1 VEGAYM
7 ETALI
12 VGIQKFCVHDGPGI
26 RTTIFFKGCPLACQ
40 WCHNPESQSFAK
52 EVLLNAALCT
62 SCGQCQSIC
71 SRQAIQLF
79 DGKNVYDAT
88 KCNGCETCVVHCVHH
103 AREVAGKKY
112 TVNELMTEIE
122 KDLPFYEQS
131 GGGVT
136 LSGGEVMS
144 QIAVVETLIQHCKER
159 GISVVIDTCGYAASE
174 NFKRIALN
182 VDLFLY
188 DLKFA
193 DSALHQKYTG
203 KDNKLI
209 FKNLQILSDMG
220 SNINLR
226 LPMIGNVNTEDVH
239 INQMIHLIKDLSI
252 HSINLLPYHDIAK
265 GKYQKLNKTY
275 DADRFFKPLDKRIE
289 EIKARFEECN
299 YKVQIGG

>member
-7 ETALI
+7 KTALI

-26 RTTIFFKGCPLACQ
+26 RTTIFFKGCPLACR
-40 WCHNPESQSFAK
+40 WCHNPESQSFTK

-62 SCGQCQSIC
+62 FCGQCQSHC
-71 SRQAIQLF
+71 SQQAIRVF

-88 KCNGCETCVVHCVHH
+88 KCNGCETCVVYCIHN
-103 AREVAGKKY
+103 AREIAGKKY
-112 TVNELMTEIE
+112 SVNELIAEIE
-122 KDLPFYEQS
+122 KDIPFYEQS

-144 QIAVVETLIQHCKER
+144 QIDFVEKLIQRCKEC
-159 GISVVIDTCGYAASE
+159 GISVVIDTCGYAPSE
-174 NFKRIALN
+174 NFMRIAKN

-188 DLKFA
+188 DIKLVDA
-193 DSALHQKYTG
+193 ALHKKYTG
-203 KDNKLI
+203 QDNALI
-209 FKNLQILSDMG
+209 LKNLQVLSDSG
-220 SNINLR
+220 ANINLR
-226 LPMIGNVNTEDVH
+226 MPMIGNVNTEDVH
-239 INQMIHLIKDLSI
+239 ISQMIHLIKDLSI

-265 GKYQKLNKTY
+265 GKYQKLDKHY
-275 DADRFFKPLDKRIE
+275 DADRFFKPSDKRLE